1 MQKFS
6 LQIFSQNFQTFSHQ
20 GFPVSSLKFFY
31 RIKNIVQL
39 NIGEKTFQSL
49 EEKSLFQTFSSK
61 VSDLFYFFLE
71 NFLSKQNIVPIRVFR
86 PAVGNRPYARLLPG
100 ARKLDEP
107 QDDAGETSRCAE

>member
-49 EEKSLFQTFSSK
+49 EEKKSLSNFFIKGFRSLLFFS
-61 VSDLFYFFLE
+61 
-71 NFLSKQNIVPIRVFR
+71 
-86 PAVGNRPYARLLPG
+86 
-100 ARKLDEP
+100 
-107 QDDAGETSRCAE
+107 